1 MEYEKQ
7 HSFWKRAQEL
17 HESCSPS
24 PPRGPGGSA
33 SRQLAAGWEGG
44 EGERWGR
51 GEAGSRRTE
60 EEERRRDGGRRG
72 ARRGKGMRG
81 GGEEGEMRVPGRGKL
96 SPGSQVKP
104 SAQALRSNCGKCW
117 REK

>member
-7 HSFWKRAQEL
+7 HSFWKLAQEL

-33 SRQLAAGWEGG
+33 SRQLAAGWKGG

-51 GEAGSRRTE
+51 GEAGSRRGE

-72 ARRGKGMRG
+72 ARRERSLAREGKEGWRG
-81 GGEEGEMRVPGRGKL
+81 GGGDEGSWTRKALSWKPG
-96 SPGSQVKP
+96 
-104 SAQALRSNCGKCW
+104 
-117 REK
+117 